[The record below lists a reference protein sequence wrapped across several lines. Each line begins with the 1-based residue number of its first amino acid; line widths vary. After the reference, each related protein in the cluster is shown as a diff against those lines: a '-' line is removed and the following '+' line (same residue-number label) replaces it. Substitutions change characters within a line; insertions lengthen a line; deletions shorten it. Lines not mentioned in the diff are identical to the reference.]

1 MNQTGLTLL
10 EILAA
15 TVLLGLII
23 SSVFGLLISGNK
35 SFDRQSNENRQLNE
49 LSYVLKQITKDVRQS
64 STVQLS
70 TNSITLDSATYS
82 FDENTQSLIRSGQV
96 LSSSIKSFQVT
107 QNTNQLYIQITNKL
121 GKTVQTTVVLRS
133 GD

>member
-70 TNSITLDSATYS
+70 SNSIALDTATYS